1 MSNIILEGEQIEAVK
16 LARDFYN
23 KQNNKYF
30 IINSRAGT
38 GKSTIADYL
47 IKDLNIEDS
56 EVIYATPS
64 AKSAKVLRSKGIP
77 TARTYH
83 SHFYIAN
90 SKDKNVEYIN
100 HYITNTDL
108 FKDEVDICFY
118 SIEEQ
123 IDLINERYSSLSNN
137 DRKKYSLDNTIPL
150 PVKFSKNPNE
160 SLKFRL
166 KSKYQFTGTKLIV
179 LDEFG
184 MISDEVFEELLT
196 LDIPIIALGDSYQ
209 LKPVKGFNKY
219 ILNPDY
225 ELTKLHRFAENS
237 PINKLALKASLGQD
251 IKEGLYGNILV
262 INEND
267 FYKNEKLVN
276 LLLTTEQTICGYN
289 KTVKRLNDDIRY
301 MRGIDVDNN
310 IYPIVG
316 EKLLCRKNNY
326 DLDIINGDDVI
337 VRKLG
342 KIDKSNGIIHMD
354 LENEYGRLLQD
365 TKCNLGRFDEEIEKN
380 VYYMKLNSYEQFYY
394 SYVKTAHTCQGS
406 QYKDG
411 IIFNEAFGSDEDR
424 RAWLYTA
431 ITRFMDYFVLVIKKG
446 SRYD

>member
-16 LARDFYN
+16 LARNFYI
-23 KQNNKYF
+23 KRNNKYLV
-30 IINSRAGT
+30 IVGKAGV
-38 GKSTIADYL
+38 GKSSVIEYL
-47 IKDLNIEDS
+47 IKDLELDLS
-56 EVIYATPS
+56 EIAYATPS
-64 AKSAKVLRSKGIP
+64 GKSAKVLRNKGIS

-83 SHFYIAN
+83 SQFYIAN
-90 SKDKNVEYIN
+90 SKDKNIEYIN
-100 HYITNTDL
+100 HYINETDL
-108 FKDEVDICFY
+108 FKDDVDITFC

-123 IDLINERYSSLSNN
+123 IDSINNKYNNLSKK
-137 DRKKYSLDNTIPL
+137 DREKYSLNHTIPL

-160 SLKFRL
+160 NLKFRL
-166 KSKYQFTGTKLIV
+166 RSKYDFSHISLII

-184 MISDEVFEELLT
+184 MISNEVFEELLT
-196 LDIPIIALGDSYQ
+196 LDIPIIALGDSNQ
-209 LKPVKGFNKY
+209 LKPVGGFNKY

-225 ELTKLHRFAENS
+225 ELTKLHRFAEKS
-237 PINKLALKASLGQD
+237 PINFLATKARKGEK
-251 IKEGLYGNILV
+251 IKEGLYGNVLV
-262 INEND
+262 INEDD

-354 LENEYGRLLQD
+354 LENEYGRLLQN

-394 SYVKTAHTCQGS
+394 SYAKTAHSSQGS
-406 QYKDG
+406 GYKDG
-411 IIFNEAFGSDEDR
+411 VIFNEAFGSDEDR

-431 ITRFMDYFVLVIKKG
+431 ITRFMDYFVLVIKK
-446 SRYD
+446 